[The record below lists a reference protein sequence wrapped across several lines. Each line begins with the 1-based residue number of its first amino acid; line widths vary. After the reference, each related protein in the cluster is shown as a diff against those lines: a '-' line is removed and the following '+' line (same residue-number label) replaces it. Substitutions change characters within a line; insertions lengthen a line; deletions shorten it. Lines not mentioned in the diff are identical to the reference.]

1 MDRHT
6 CFFIG
11 GNLNRLKVILLLFL
25 FSLQSVFSPN
35 LFAEVV
41 TQSFDGNRQAVMPG
55 VLLTRLVNT
64 VAINYHQKD
73 YKVKHL
79 KTIETKEGM
88 EGGPRDTES
97 IKNSGQKLLFA
108 MVFGDNSS
116 MPDYGFEISGGNENI
131 TFETTYPS
139 NVTGTRDRNVGIQS
153 LNLHLGSRL
162 SLIGLDN
169 LGLGLVYHNT
179 KMVMKTTTT
188 NAATYFSSDE
198 AVTSDVDF
206 SMLGWN
212 LMYNLPKTLFVYD
225 FFYLSVGATNTTFSS
240 DSTLAGS
247 ITTAG
252 RSTDTTM
259 SFGGESSTSAK
270 MKDYVGGAAILTEKY
285 RAEYY
290 HLLRHNPTGD
300 EAMFTEQSQ
309 SQIDKVEIEA
319 IFGAPEFLHF
329 LGEELYFSGFFVQDI
344 NSMIMPQDAAT
355 SLMFGTDTKW
365 SVLKKNG
372 IHLGFSP
379 STGMSYGLGFSQEE
393 FEWAAYDL
401 GDRTKTLREKEV
413 SGQVASLGI
422 GYNW

>member
-1 MDRHT
+1 
-6 CFFIG
+6 
-11 GNLNRLKVILLLFL
+11 LNRLKIILLLLL

-41 TQSFDGNRQAVMPG
+41 TQSFDGNRRAVMPG

-64 VAINYHQKD
+64 GAFNYHQKNF
-73 YKVKHL
+73 KVKHL
-79 KTIETKEGM
+79 ETTFGAGSLERA
-88 EGGPRDTES
+88 RDTES
-97 IKNSGQKLLFA
+97 IKNDGNQLLVA
-108 MVFGDNSS
+108 MVFGENSS
-116 MPDYGFEISGGNENI
+116 KPDYGFEISGGKENI
-131 TFETTYPS
+131 TFETAYPS
-139 NVTGTRDRNVGIQS
+139 NVTGTRDRNVSMQS

-162 SLIGLDN
+162 SIVGLDN

-179 KMVMKTTTT
+179 QMEMKTTTT
-188 NAATYFSSDE
+188 NTATYFSSNE

-212 LMYNLPKTLFVYD
+212 LMYNLPKTLFFYD

-240 DSTLAGS
+240 DSTLTS
-247 ITTAG
+247 SVTTIG
-252 RSTDTTM
+252 KSTNETTSM
-259 SFGGESSTSAK
+259 DGGGTNSSK

-290 HLLRHNPTGD
+290 HFLRYNPTGD

-309 SQIDKVEIEA
+309 SQIDKIEIEA

-365 SVLKKNG
+365 SILKKNG

-413 SGQVASLGI
+413 SGQVVGLGI

>member
-1 MDRHT
+1 M
-6 CFFIG
+6 
-11 GNLNRLKVILLLFL
+11 NRTQILSLLLL
-25 FSLQSVFSPN
+25 ILITAIPQN

-41 TQSFDGNRQAVMPG
+41 TQSFDGNRPAVMPG

-64 VAINYHQKD
+64 GAFNYHQKNF
-73 YKVKHL
+73 KVKHL
-79 KTIETKEGM
+79 ETTFGAGSLERA
-88 EGGPRDTES
+88 RDTES
-97 IKNSGQKLLFA
+97 IKNDGMQLLVA

-116 MPDYGFEISGGNENI
+116 MPDYGLEISGGNENF
-131 TFETTYPS
+131 TFKTTYPS
-139 NVTGTRDRNVGIQS
+139 NVTGTRDRNVSMQS
-153 LNLHLGSRL
+153 LNLHLGSSL

-179 KMVMKTTTT
+179 QMEMKTTTT
-188 NAATYFSSDE
+188 NTATYFSSDE
-198 AVTSDVDF
+198 AVTSDIDF

-212 LMYNLPKTLFVYD
+212 LVYNLPKTLFVYD
-225 FFYLSVGATNTTFSS
+225 FIYLSIGATNTTFSS
-240 DSTLAGS
+240 DSTLTSS

-252 RSTDTTM
+252 RSTNETM
-259 SFGGESSTSAK
+259 SFGGESTGSSK

-290 HLLRHNPTGD
+290 HFLRYNPTGD
-300 EAMFTEQSQ
+300 EALFTEQSQ

-329 LGEELYFSGFFVQDI
+329 LGEELYFSGFFVQNV
-344 NSMIMPQDAAT
+344 NSMIMPQDPAT

-365 SVLKKNG
+365 SILKKNG

-401 GDRTKTLREKEV
+401 GDESKTLREKEV
-413 SGQVASLGI
+413 SGQVASLGV

>member
-1 MDRHT
+1 MIRT
-6 CFFIG
+6 Q
-11 GNLNRLKVILLLFL
+11 ILSLFL
-25 FSLQSVFSPN
+25 LILITAIPQN

-41 TQSFDGNRQAVMPG
+41 TQSFDGNRPAVMPG

-64 VAINYHQKD
+64 GAFNYHQKNF
-73 YKVKHL
+73 KVKHL
-79 KTIETKEGM
+79 ETTFGAGSLERA
-88 EGGPRDTES
+88 RDTES
-97 IKNSGQKLLFA
+97 IKNDGMQLLVA
-108 MVFGDNSS
+108 MVFGENSS
-116 MPDYGFEISGGNENI
+116 KPDYGFEISGGNENI
-131 TFETTYPS
+131 TFETAYPS
-139 NVTGTRDRNVGIQS
+139 NVTGTRDRNVSMQS

-162 SLIGLDN
+162 SIVGLDN

-179 KMVMKTTTT
+179 QMEMKTTTT
-188 NAATYFSSDE
+188 NTATYFSSNE

-212 LMYNLPKTLFVYD
+212 LMYNLPKTLFFYD

-240 DSTLAGS
+240 DSTLTS
-247 ITTAG
+247 SVTTIG
-252 RSTDTTM
+252 KSTNETTSM
-259 SFGGESSTSAK
+259 DGGATNSSK

-290 HLLRHNPTGD
+290 HFLRYNPTGD

-365 SVLKKNG
+365 SILKKNG

-413 SGQVASLGI
+413 SGQVVGLGI

>member
-1 MDRHT
+1 M
-6 CFFIG
+6 
-11 GNLNRLKVILLLFL
+11 NRLKIILLLFL

-41 TQSFDGNRQAVMPG
+41 TQSFDGNRRAVMPG

-64 VAINYHQKD
+64 GAFNYHQKNF
-73 YKVKHL
+73 KVKHL
-79 KTIETKEGM
+79 ETTFGAGSLERA
-88 EGGPRDTES
+88 RDTES
-97 IKNSGQKLLFA
+97 IKNDGNQLLVA
-108 MVFGDNSS
+108 MVFGENSS
-116 MPDYGFEISGGNENI
+116 KPDYGFEISGGKENI
-131 TFETTYPS
+131 TFETAYPS
-139 NVTGTRDRNVGIQS
+139 NVTGTRDRNVSMQS

-162 SLIGLDN
+162 SIVGLDN

-179 KMVMKTTTT
+179 QMEMKTTTT
-188 NAATYFSSDE
+188 NTATYFSSNE

-212 LMYNLPKTLFVYD
+212 LMYNLPKTLFFYD

-240 DSTLAGS
+240 DSTLTS
-247 ITTAG
+247 SVTTIG
-252 RSTDTTM
+252 KSTNETTSM
-259 SFGGESSTSAK
+259 DGGGTNSSK

-290 HLLRHNPTGD
+290 HFLRYNPTGD

-309 SQIDKVEIEA
+309 SQIDKIEIEA

-329 LGEELYFSGFFVQDI
+329 LGEELYFSGFFVQDV
-344 NSMIMPQDAAT
+344 NSMIMPQDAAA

-365 SVLKKNG
+365 SILKKNG

-413 SGQVASLGI
+413 SGQVVGLGI

>member
-1 MDRHT
+1 M
-6 CFFIG
+6 
-11 GNLNRLKVILLLFL
+11 NRLKVLLLLFL

-41 TQSFDGNRQAVMPG
+41 TQSFDGNRPAVMPG

-64 VAINYHQKD
+64 GAFNYHQKNF
-73 YKVKHL
+73 KVKHL
-79 KTIETKEGM
+79 NTTFGAGSLERA
-88 EGGPRDTES
+88 RDTES
-97 IKNSGQKLLFA
+97 IKNGGMQLLVA

-116 MPDYGFEISGGNENI
+116 MPDYGFEISGGSENL

-139 NVTGTRDRNVGIQS
+139 NVTGTRDRNVSMQN
-153 LNLHLGSRL
+153 LNLHLGSSL

-179 KMVMKTTTT
+179 QMEMKTTTT
-188 NAATYFSSDE
+188 NTATYFSSNE

-212 LMYNLPKTLFVYD
+212 LMYNLPKALFVYD

-240 DSTLAGS
+240 DSTLTSS

-252 RSTDTTM
+252 RSTNETM
-259 SFGGESSTSAK
+259 SFGGKSSGSAK
-270 MKDYVGGAAILTEKY
+270 MKDSMGGAAILTEKY

-290 HLLRHNPTGD
+290 HFLRYNPTGD

-329 LGEELYFSGFFVQDI
+329 LGEELYFSGFFLQDV

-365 SVLKKNG
+365 SILKKNG

>member
-1 MDRHT
+1 M
-6 CFFIG
+6 
-11 GNLNRLKVILLLFL
+11 NRTQILSLLLL
-25 FSLQSVFSPN
+25 IQITAIPQN

-41 TQSFDGNRQAVMPG
+41 TQSFDGNRPAVMPG

-64 VAINYHQKD
+64 GAFNYHQKNF
-73 YKVKHL
+73 KVKHL
-79 KTIETKEGM
+79 ETTFGAGSLERA
-88 EGGPRDTES
+88 RDTES
-97 IKNSGQKLLFA
+97 IKNDGKKLLVA

-116 MPDYGFEISGGNENI
+116 MPDYGLEISGGNENI

-139 NVTGTRDRNVGIQS
+139 NVTGTRDRNVSMQS
-153 LNLHLGSRL
+153 LNLHLGSSL

-179 KMVMKTTTT
+179 QMEMKTTTT
-188 NAATYFSSDE
+188 NTATYFSSNE

-240 DSTLAGS
+240 DSTLTSS

-252 RSTDTTM
+252 RSTNETM
-259 SFGGESSTSAK
+259 SFGGESTGSSK

-290 HLLRHNPTGD
+290 HFLRYNPTGD
-300 EAMFTEQSQ
+300 EALFTEQSQ

-365 SVLKKNG
+365 SILKKNG

-379 STGMSYGLGFSQEE
+379 STGMSYGLGLSQEK

-401 GDRTKTLREKEV
+401 GDESKTLREKEV
-413 SGQVASLGI
+413 SGQVASLGV

>member
-1 MDRHT
+1 M
-6 CFFIG
+6 
-11 GNLNRLKVILLLFL
+11 NRTQILSLLLL
-25 FSLQSVFSPN
+25 IQITAIPQN

-41 TQSFDGNRQAVMPG
+41 TQSFDGNRPAVMPG

-64 VAINYHQKD
+64 GAFNYHQKNF
-73 YKVKHL
+73 KIKHL
-79 KTIETKEGM
+79 NTTFGAGSLERA
-88 EGGPRDTES
+88 RDTES
-97 IKNSGQKLLFA
+97 IKNDGMQLLVA

-116 MPDYGFEISGGNENI
+116 MPDYGLEISGGNENF
-131 TFETTYPS
+131 TFKTTYPS
-139 NVTGTRDRNVGIQS
+139 NVTGTRDRNVSMQS
-153 LNLHLGSRL
+153 LNLHLGSSL
-162 SLIGLDN
+162 SIVGLDN

-179 KMVMKTTTT
+179 QMEMKTTTT
-188 NAATYFSSDE
+188 NTATYFSSDL
-198 AVTSDVDF
+198 AVTSDIDF
-206 SMLGWN
+206 TMLGWN

-225 FFYLSVGATNTTFSS
+225 FIYLSIGATNTTFSS
-240 DSTLAGS
+240 DSTLTSS

-252 RSTDTTM
+252 RSTNETM
-259 SFGGESSTSAK
+259 SFGGESTGSSK

-290 HLLRHNPTGD
+290 HFLRYNPTGD
-300 EAMFTEQSQ
+300 EALFTEQSQ

-329 LGEELYFSGFFVQDI
+329 LGEELYFSGFFVQDV

-365 SVLKKNG
+365 SILKKNG

-401 GDRTKTLREKEV
+401 GDESKTLREKEV
-413 SGQVASLGI
+413 SGQVASLGV

>member
-1 MDRHT
+1 M
-6 CFFIG
+6 
-11 GNLNRLKVILLLFL
+11 NRTQILSLLLL
-25 FSLQSVFSPN
+25 ILITAIPQN

-41 TQSFDGNRQAVMPG
+41 TQSFDGNRPAVMPG

-64 VAINYHQKD
+64 GAFNYHQKNF
-73 YKVKHL
+73 KIKHL
-79 KTIETKEGM
+79 NTTFGAGSLERA
-88 EGGPRDTES
+88 RDTES
-97 IKNSGQKLLFA
+97 IKNDGKKLLVA

-139 NVTGTRDRNVGIQS
+139 NVTGTRDRNVSMQS
-153 LNLHLGSRL
+153 LNLHLGSSL

-179 KMVMKTTTT
+179 QMEMKTTTT
-188 NAATYFSSDE
+188 NTATYFSSNE

-212 LMYNLPKTLFVYD
+212 LMYNLPKTLFGYD
-225 FFYLSVGATNTTFSS
+225 FFYLSIGATNTTFSS
-240 DSTLAGS
+240 DATVKSS
-247 ITTAG
+247 ITTTG
-252 RSTDTTM
+252 RSSNETM
-259 SFGGESSTSAK
+259 SFGGESTGSSK

-290 HLLRHNPTGD
+290 HLLRYNPTGD

-329 LGEELYFSGFFVQDI
+329 LGEELYFSGFFVQNV
-344 NSMIMPQDAAT
+344 NSMIMPQDPAT

-365 SVLKKNG
+365 SILKKNG

>member
-1 MDRHT
+1 M
-6 CFFIG
+6 
-11 GNLNRLKVILLLFL
+11 NRLKIILLLFL

-41 TQSFDGNRQAVMPG
+41 TQSFDGNRRAVMPG

-64 VAINYHQKD
+64 GAFNYHQKNF
-73 YKVKHL
+73 KVKHL
-79 KTIETKEGM
+79 ETTFGAGSLERA
-88 EGGPRDTES
+88 RDTES
-97 IKNSGQKLLFA
+97 IKNDGMQLLVA
-108 MVFGDNSS
+108 MVFGENSS
-116 MPDYGFEISGGNENI
+116 KPDYGFEISGGKENI
-131 TFETTYPS
+131 TFETAYPS
-139 NVTGTRDRNVGIQS
+139 NVTGTRDRNVSMQS
-153 LNLHLGSRL
+153 LNLHLGSSL

-179 KMVMKTTTT
+179 QMEMKTTTT
-188 NAATYFSSDE
+188 NTATYFSSNE

-212 LMYNLPKTLFVYD
+212 LMYNLPKTLFFYD

-240 DSTLAGS
+240 DSTLTS
-247 ITTAG
+247 SVTTIG
-252 RSTDTTM
+252 KSTDATM
-259 SFGGESSTSAK
+259 SFGGESAMSAK

-290 HLLRHNPTGD
+290 HFLRYNPTGD
-300 EAMFTEQSQ
+300 DVMFTEQSQ
-309 SQIDKVEIEA
+309 SQIDKIEIEA

-365 SVLKKNG
+365 SILKKNG

-413 SGQVASLGI
+413 SGQVVGLGI

>member
-1 MDRHT
+1 M
-6 CFFIG
+6 
-11 GNLNRLKVILLLFL
+11 NRTQILALILLILITAIP
-25 FSLQSVFSPN
+25 QN

-41 TQSFDGNRQAVMPG
+41 TQSFDGNRPAVMPG

-64 VAINYHQKD
+64 GAFNYHQKNF
-73 YKVKHL
+73 KVKHL
-79 KTIETKEGM
+79 ETTFGAGSVE
-88 EGGPRDTES
+88 RARNSES
-97 IKNSGQKLLFA
+97 IKNDGMQLLAA

-116 MPDYGFEISGGNENI
+116 MPDYGLEISGVNENI

-139 NVTGTRDRNVGIQS
+139 NVTGTRNRNISLQS

-169 LGLGLVYHNT
+169 LGLGLVYHKT
-179 KMVMKTTTT
+179 QMEMKTTTT
-188 NAATYFSSDE
+188 NTTTYFTSDLG
-198 AVTSDVDF
+198 VTSDIDF

-212 LMYNLPKTLFVYD
+212 LMYNLPKTLFGYD
-225 FFYLSVGATNTTFSS
+225 FFYLSVGAAFTTFSS
-240 DSTLAGS
+240 DSTMTGKNTTIGKSTNETMSLAGE
-247 ITTAG
+247 
-252 RSTDTTM
+252 ST
-259 SFGGESSTSAK
+259 GSSK
-270 MKDYVGGAAILTEKY
+270 MKDYVGGAALLTEKY

-290 HLLRHNPTGD
+290 HFLRYNPTGD
-300 EAMFTEQSQ
+300 EALFTEQSQ

-329 LGEELYFSGFFVQDI
+329 LGEELYFSGFILQDV
-344 NSMIMPQDAAT
+344 NSMIMPQDPAT

-401 GDRTKTLREKEV
+401 GDQSKTLRKKEV
-413 SGQVASLGI
+413 SGQVANLGV

>member
-1 MDRHT
+1 MIRT
-6 CFFIG
+6 QI
-11 GNLNRLKVILLLFL
+11 LSLLLL
-25 FSLQSVFSPN
+25 ILITAIPQN

-41 TQSFDGNRQAVMPG
+41 TQSFDGNRPAVMPG

-64 VAINYHQKD
+64 GAFNYHQKNF
-73 YKVKHL
+73 KVKHL
-79 KTIETKEGM
+79 NTTFGAGSLERA
-88 EGGPRDTES
+88 RDTES
-97 IKNSGQKLLFA
+97 IKNDGKKLLVA

-116 MPDYGFEISGGNENI
+116 MPDYGFEISGGTENI
-131 TFETTYPS
+131 TFETVYPS
-139 NVTGTRDRNVGIQS
+139 NVTGTRDKNLSLQS
-153 LNLHLGSRL
+153 INLHLGSRL

-169 LGLGLVYHNT
+169 LGLGLVYHKT
-179 KMVMKTTTT
+179 QMDMKTTTT
-188 NAATYFSSDE
+188 NTTTYFSSDLVE
-198 AVTSDVDF
+198 TSKPDF
-206 SMLGWN
+206 TMLGWN
-212 LMYNLPKTLFVYD
+212 LMFNLPKSLFFYD

-240 DSTLAGS
+240 DSARTGS
-247 ITTAG
+247 ITTIG
-252 RSTDTTM
+252 RSTDETQSM
-259 SFGGESSTSAK
+259 SGESAMSAK

-290 HLLRHNPTGD
+290 HLLRYNPTGD
-300 EAMFTEQSQ
+300 EALFTEQSQ

-329 LGEELYFSGFFVQDI
+329 LGEELYFSGFFLQDV

-365 SVLKKNG
+365 SILKKNG

-401 GDRTKTLREKEV
+401 GDHTKTLREKEV

>member
-1 MDRHT
+1 M
-6 CFFIG
+6 
-11 GNLNRLKVILLLFL
+11 NRLKVILLLLL

-41 TQSFDGNRQAVMPG
+41 TQSFDGNRPAVMPG

-64 VAINYHQKD
+64 GAFNYHQKNF
-73 YKVKHL
+73 KVKHFNTTFGAGSL
-79 KTIETKEGM
+79 ERA
-88 EGGPRDTES
+88 RDTES
-97 IKNSGQKLLFA
+97 IKNDGKKLLVA

-188 NAATYFSSDE
+188 NTATYFSSDE

-212 LMYNLPKTLFVYD
+212 LMYNLPKALFVYD

-329 LGEELYFSGFFVQDI
+329 LGEELYFSGFFVQDV

-401 GDRTKTLREKEV
+401 GDQTKTLRAKEV